1 MLKRHIER
9 GLEAYDGTAGKAGY
23 LASLVA
29 LQTIFGAIAME
40 VNDIISGR
48 DPRNLNPLEK
58 HGAKNMLAAL
68 LKGGALGIYG
78 DFLFNEAGSNGRS
91 MVETMSGPVFG
102 TLAGI
107 DAATRGNLIQFMR
120 GEDTHAG
127 AELSRVARGLI
138 PGSNLWYAKAALD
151 HMIFQNMQES
161 FSPGY
166 LARTR
171 AKAQREFGT
180 TWWWAPG
187 QSIDQARAPNM
198 ANIVGARP

>member
-1 MLKRHIER
+1 
-9 GLEAYDGTAGKAGY
+9 
-23 LASLVA
+23 V
-29 LQTIFGAIAME
+29 
-40 VNDIISGR
+40 SGR

-58 HGAKNMLAAL
+58 HGAKNLLAAL

-78 DFLFNEAGSNGRS
+78 DFIFNEASANGRS
-91 MVETMSGPVFG
+91 MVETMAGPVAG
-102 TLAGI
+102 AIAGI
-107 DAATRGNLIQFMR
+107 DAATRGNLIQFLR
-120 GEDTHAG
+120 GDETNAG
-127 AELSRVARGLI
+127 AELTRVARGLI

-151 HMIFQNMQES
+151 HLIFQELQNH

-187 QSIDQARAPNM
+187 QDLEQARMPNLG
-198 ANIVGARP
+198 NIVGARP